1 MHFFKI
7 HFFLWLQIFNVFLF
21 ILVLTNA
28 CDLDLFSL
36 QDIGTSYARLF
47 ALSRSEPHEICEL
60 VSLMLIG
67 GASLD
72 TINELLLLASRQKP
86 QTGRVGKTVQ
96 QTLKVVLESFRLVF
110 QIIIIV
116 WEQGQSWEREQ
127 GVCTC
132 LLGMTYS
139 FLI

>member
-47 ALSRSEPHEICEL
+47 ALSRSEPHDICEL

-96 QTLKVVLESFRLVF
+96 QTLKIVLESFRLIF

>member
-1 MHFFKI
+1 M
-7 HFFLWLQIFNVFLF
+7 LFLF
-21 ILVLTNA
+21 ILVLTNV

-47 ALSRSEPHEICEL
+47 ALSRSEPHEICKL

-110 QIIIIV
+110 QIMIIV
-116 WEQGQSWEREQ
+116 WEQGQSWERSK
-127 GVCTC
+127 GCAPAC
-132 LLGMTYS
+132 LG
-139 FLI
+139 

>member
-96 QTLKVVLESFRLVF
+96 QTLKIVLESFRLIF

-116 WEQGQSWEREQ
+116 WEQGQSREREQ

>member
-1 MHFFKI
+1 MLFF
-7 HFFLWLQIFNVFLF
+7 F

-110 QIIIIV
+110 QIIISVGAGAVLGKGAGGVHLPAWDDLQLSNITS
-116 WEQGQSWEREQ
+116 QS
-127 GVCTC
+127 
-132 LLGMTYS
+132 
-139 FLI
+139 

>member
-96 QTLKVVLESFRLVF
+96 QTLKIVLESFRLIF

>member
-1 MHFFKI
+1 MF
-7 HFFLWLQIFNVFLF
+7 FLF

-96 QTLKVVLESFRLVF
+96 QTLKVVLESFRLIF

-116 WEQGQSWEREQ
+116 WE
-127 GVCTC
+127 
-132 LLGMTYS
+132 
-139 FLI
+139 